1 MSFAEMFP
9 GETAAALADRAANPV
24 PLPAAKRSVWA
35 DLGDVLAAPLTGA
48 AQGVNESLRVLG
60 RLGNARAIQDPSS
73 RRAGLL
79 PWVDESAAIRQG
91 REASRAN
98 GDAAFKRSDEAL
110 QRGADYWKPDPMTA
124 GWATNFLHDAGRMVT
139 KFAGYSMFGG
149 APAAV
154 VGTGLDEGGTSYL
167 NLRDQGVDPTTAA
180 NVGTVHGLVTAASA
194 GIAPVGSTP
203 LRSAILVG
211 LSGPGAFMAE
221 SALSREILQDADYPQ
236 LAATFDP
243 FDSLGLALSL
253 VPGAAIAA
261 GVHGARARAASRAEP
276 TAGKPPVPPSPELVD
291 AAHVQLQR
299 DLVEAGNLGRMDD
312 PTSSVVHQHAL
323 DEARAALDEGR
334 PIELPLRVADYARAA
349 PVLAHL
355 DEQLR
360 AADVPRLADEAR
372 ADEPRFG
379 TEPIPV
385 AEPDRTAGPVVA
397 PADAAQPLAPLQRAL
412 EVTRDRPDLPV
423 RLEDDGS
430 PATPASDL
438 VRTEAQRASQE
449 AREAI
454 TATQAAIECFLKF
467 GVQ

>member
-1 MSFAEMFP
+1 MRFDWGYFP
-9 GETAAALADRAANPV
+9 TE
-24 PLPAAKRSVWA
+24 
-35 DLGDVLAAPLTGA
+35 
-48 AQGVNESLRVLG
+48 
-60 RLGNARAIQDPSS
+60 
-73 RRAGLL
+73 
-79 PWVDESAAIRQG
+79 
-91 REASRAN
+91 
-98 GDAAFKRSDEAL
+98 GDAF
-110 QRGADYWKPDPMTA
+110 
-124 GWATNFLHDAGRMVT
+124 
-139 KFAGYSMFGG
+139 
-149 APAAV
+149 
-154 VGTGLDEGGTSYL
+154 
-167 NLRDQGVDPTTAA
+167 
-180 NVGTVHGLVTAASA
+180 
-194 GIAPVGSTP
+194 
-203 LRSAILVG
+203 
-211 LSGPGAFMAE
+211 
-221 SALSREILQDADYPQ
+221 
-236 LAATFDP
+236 
-243 FDSLGLALSL
+243 
-253 VPGAAIAA
+253 
-261 GVHGARARAASRAEP
+261 
-276 TAGKPPVPPSPELVD
+276 SPELVD

-397 PADAAQPLAPLQRAL
+397 PADASQARAPLQRAL
-412 EVTRDRPDLPV
+412 DVTRERPDLPV